1 MVYEQSRRTLADSY
15 PSLTTEIKTIAE
27 PVQAC
32 ELAGAGDV
40 MSGVKMYIKEALNLI
55 NLNPMT

>member
-32 ELAGAGDV
+32 KLAGAGDV